1 MPTCSPLRE
10 AMSPKI
16 IGLVVCWLI
25 VAGFIIGTVLTG
37 VYYYPQD
44 QPSYSTGNCSV
55 VCTFFEINACGCSRK
70 REARQQRIR
79 RFRLQCL
86 QEQEF
91 VQQEHPDRQ
100 TLVVVPRFIVTRSLM
115 IFICWELRM
124 PTTIPTPINVGA
136 NHTSVSVLISLLRWW
151 SIRRHVIMILLM
163 LIIHYRLINPKDP
176 LEDCCC

>member
-55 VCTFFEINACGCSRK
+55 VCTVFEINACGCSRK
-70 REARQQRIR
+70 REAPADDTAISAAIAAGAGVRAAGASGSSNSGGCAEVYCYTITYDLHLLGTTYANNYTNTYQRGSEPYICVGSHI
-79 RFRLQCL
+79 LI
-86 QEQEF
+86 EM
-91 VQQEHPDRQ
+91 
-100 TLVVVPRFIVTRSLM
+100 VVNTTACSL
-115 IFICWELRM
+115 
-124 PTTIPTPINVGA
+124 
-136 NHTSVSVLISLLRWW
+136 
-151 SIRRHVIMILLM
+151 
-163 LIIHYRLINPKDP
+163 
-176 LEDCCC
+176 